1 MVEHNWPAV
10 AMHPV
15 IVNTTVNVQAIA
27 PKRWAL
33 AWSSQRCTAT
43 RAPML
48 RTTHTRI
55 AMYDATTSEAAPPSL
70 ASETIINNRVQVIG
84 TIATMC
90 KGIIT
95 RNALDRY
102 AAASSG
108 SANLPVNGWIAGSAG
123 GRTGPSSVTGSSNA
137 RASRAVKRP
146 RAQHSRASSASR
158 GVGSGGR
165 ALVIMHPEC
174 SMFGVTAAIGMS
186 IFAFS

>member
-70 ASETIINNRVQVIG
+70 ASEGAETIINNRVQVIG

-108 SANLPVNGWIAGSAG
+108 SANLPVNGWIGGSARRWPPTG
-123 GRTGPSSVTGSSNA
+123 SGPSSVSGSSLRGRGLEQVA
-137 RASRAVKRP
+137 RREGP
-146 RAQHSRASSASR
+146 RA
-158 GVGSGGR
+158 
-165 ALVIMHPEC
+165 
-174 SMFGVTAAIGMS
+174 
-186 IFAFS
+186 